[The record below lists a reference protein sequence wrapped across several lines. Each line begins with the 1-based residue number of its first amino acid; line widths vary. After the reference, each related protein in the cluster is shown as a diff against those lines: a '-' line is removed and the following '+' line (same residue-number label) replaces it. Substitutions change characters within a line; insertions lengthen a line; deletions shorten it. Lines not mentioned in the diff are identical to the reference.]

1 MAMAEKYPNSAR
13 VHFQLGRLYTQGKET
28 DKAMAAY
35 KKALSL
41 DKKMDEAFFNLGYLY
56 AGKKEYKEAK
66 AMYAKVI
73 ELAPAYVD
81 EALFNLALIEKGLGQ
96 TEDSIRHAR
105 LAVEKNPSNAQAV
118 KLHEQLENKKKE
130 Q

>member
-35 KKALSL
+35 QRVVAL
-41 DKKMDEAFFNLGYLY
+41 DNKMDKAFFNMAYLH
-56 AGKKEYKEAK
+56 ADKKEYKEAK

-81 EALFNLALIEKGLGQ
+81 EALFNLALIEKRLGQ

-105 LAVEKNPSNAQAV
+105 LAVEKNPSNAQAA

-130 Q
+130 P